1 MRLISDGLVA
11 GDYEEGERP
20 ANKTTCKLWNPDLF
34 YLELFEMTNKII
46 TSQFVIW
53 LKIVWIKFEAPC
65 NGQKGASKFKVL
77 IIFIFARYARYAFS

>member
-1 MRLISDGLVA
+1 
-11 GDYEEGERP
+11 
-20 ANKTTCKLWNPDLF
+20 
-34 YLELFEMTNKII
+34 MTNKII

-65 NGQKGASKFKVL
+65 NGQKGASKCKVL